1 MLCVTLA
8 NPVFERMSPDD
19 TDFGYHGVRVEGW
32 NRASAD
38 NADLAEAHGGWKP
51 GNASRYSRF
60 HLNDVFSIFP
70 KMVQAAEPTAQ
81 MVACWAAAAPP
92 EGSDGE
98 VEEDEEDDEDE
109 DEEPEPVAMPTP
121 GVPPPTTVTVYTDD
135 FAISGAPAGVTTQL
149 AALRAGA
156 AALPLLGQPVVS
168 PVESGADGPHGYVGA
183 ALRMALLSP
192 TSRALARLRRTLE

>member
-1 MLCVTLA
+1 MSFYTGPRHEESPFFMAKDRTRPYTYSAAQKDLKVMLARV
-8 NPVFERMSPDD
+8 SPDD

-98 VEEDEEDDEDE
+98 VEEDEEDEADE
-109 DEEPEPVAMPTP
+109 DEEPEPVAMPT
-121 GVPPPTTVTVYTDD
+121 
-135 FAISGAPAGVTTQL
+135 
-149 AALRAGA
+149 
-156 AALPLLGQPVVS
+156 LGQPGVS